1 MVYVSRTKA
10 YKQKTQFYNNVVNG
24 TSNEWGN
31 AGFKTIESAGH
42 CHVYTGRPVYA
53 LFSCMRRHFSLYF
66 FFSRNNLWHKKRPNE
81 LGLLK
86 ELDRR

>member
-1 MVYVSRTKA
+1 MSGETLNLKQSKALDTAMSIPVDLSMPCSRVCAATFLC
-10 YKQKTQFYNNVVNG
+10 T
-24 TSNEWGN
+24 
-31 AGFKTIESAGH
+31 
-42 CHVYTGRPVYA
+42 
-53 LFSCMRRHFSLYF
+53 F